1 MHATNAH
8 IRSRKMSLLYE
19 ALSRAR
25 HQELLR
31 EAAEQRLALQLH
43 RSRRLQRRAAR
54 AGRRAE
60 RAVARARL
68 AQSRVS

>member
-25 HQELLR
+25 HQEL
-31 EAAEQRLALQLH
+31 
-43 RSRRLQRRAAR
+43 
-54 AGRRAE
+54 AE